1 MISAHASNTA
11 SGLLEATLP
20 VRPRA
25 KITRLLAERTPA
37 MRAHTPFFR
46 ILLVLAALAA
56 VPRWAMTQETTGA
69 AEGRDDAVLRQT
81 ARGPAADRVDAAAL
95 ERLLDEAARTH
106 SDALAVLLDGE
117 LVGAWYSAA
126 GPRRIESMSVTKSIV
141 NLAVGRL
148 VTLGR
153 IPSVDVPVSAFYPE
167 WNTGRKA
174 KVTLRHLMNHTS
186 GIAAKQSTAEIY
198 ASDDFVRLAL
208 DAEITSEPG
217 TVFFYNNKAVN
228 LIAGIVEK
236 SAGKRMDLFLRD
248 DLFAH
253 LGIADFGWSLD
264 RAGNPQAM
272 AGLQIRA
279 EDLARL
285 GQLVLQRGEW
295 NGEQLI
301 DEAWFDESLRPSAP
315 NPGAGLLWWLMP
327 SDIAVVIDDSSL
339 ARLRDAGVDPTFV
352 ARAEGARGRYAS
364 GKELGQA
371 LAEAFGEDWRTAV
384 RTALEP
390 HGLSLHRIEIGEI
403 LGINANGYL
412 GQYLVIYPAKKLVA
426 VRMIE
431 ATKDFDQATDDFQS
445 FMELVYALVP

>member
-1 MISAHASNTA
+1 
-11 SGLLEATLP
+11 
-20 VRPRA
+20 
-25 KITRLLAERTPA
+25 

-106 SDALAVLLDGE
+106 SDALVVLLDGE

-236 SAGKRMDLFLRD
+236 SAGKRMDLS
-248 DLFAH
+248 FATTSSRTSGSPTSAGRSTAP
-253 LGIADFGWSLD
+253 GIPRPW
-264 RAGNPQAM
+264 
-272 AGLQIRA
+272 
-279 EDLARL
+279 
-285 GQLVLQRGEW
+285 RGSRSGPRTW
-295 NGEQLI
+295 
-301 DEAWFDESLRPSAP
+301 
-315 NPGAGLLWWLMP
+315 PGSG
-327 SDIAVVIDDSSL
+327 SSSSSVVS
-339 ARLRDAGVDPTFV
+339 GT
-352 ARAEGARGRYAS
+352 AS
-364 GKELGQA
+364 
-371 LAEAFGEDWRTAV
+371 
-384 RTALEP
+384 
-390 HGLSLHRIEIGEI
+390 
-403 LGINANGYL
+403 N
-412 GQYLVIYPAKKLVA
+412 
-426 VRMIE
+426 
-431 ATKDFDQATDDFQS
+431 
-445 FMELVYALVP
+445 